1 MNPTVETISGKRYAV
16 RIKTLTMRE
25 LIDSLFSQAGTDRGA
40 AIQHELDRRFSRL
53 KNLQMK
59 G

>member
-1 MNPTVETISGKRYAV
+1 MTPTVETVSGKRYAV

-25 LIDSLFSQAGTDRGA
+25 LIDSLFSQAGTDQSV